1 MTPRRRNKDVAPSFD
16 LSCEEFAAILSAA
29 DEQFLAGNYERVE
42 SEYLYPLGITA
53 ERLQAISDNCG
64 PEFSRKFIDLIG
76 LSMLRCDAPVLK
88 AASILYWE
96 LGLIEA
102 NRQKDSYWTLTCLRG
117 LVEASL
123 WSEDD
128 NLMNG
133 EVGNYMLLP
142 AYLRIHLTY
151 SCEYDSPSVEEMLAE
166 LHHLGTHILER
177 RVSSTSAHEKLLQMA
192 AEHRD
197 KFSLEFDLS
206 DEYNQEYLRLLD
218 LFVGSLANCGF
229 DGDIERLH
237 FKFGP
242 EDAERPLIRTI
253 LSRDPLL
260 GKMWL
265 MPPEFDFTEILE
277 GEDVSIRNNL
287 QARLIDRGNVRENT
301 EEEESDGQ
309 SF

>member
-1 MTPRRRNKDVAPSFD
+1 MTPRRKIKDVAPSFD

-42 SEYLYPLGITA
+42 SEYLHPLGITA

-64 PEFSRKFIDLIG
+64 PGFSRKFIDLIG
-76 LSMLRCDAPVLK
+76 YSLLRCDAPVLK
-88 AASILYWE
+88 ASSMIYWE
-96 LGLIEA
+96 MGLIEA
-102 NRQKDSYWTLTCLRG
+102 NRQKDSYWILTCLRG

-128 NLMNG
+128 NLING

-142 AYLRIHLTY
+142 AYLRIHLKN
-151 SCEYDSPSVEEMLAE
+151 SSEYDSPSVEEMLAE

-177 RVSSTSAHEKLLQMA
+177 RVSSKSAHEKLLQIA

-197 KFSLEFDLS
+197 RFSSSLEFDLS
-206 DEYNQEYLRLLD
+206 DDYNQEYLGLLD
-218 LFVGSLANCGF
+218 SFVGSLAICGF
-229 DGDIERLH
+229 DGDVEWLRIQ
-237 FKFGP
+237 FGP
-242 EDAERPLIRTI
+242 EDVERPLIRTI

-265 MPPEFDFTEILE
+265 MAPETDFTELLE
-277 GEDVSIRNNL
+277 DEDVSIPNNL
-287 QARLIDRGNVRENT
+287 QGRLIDRGKVREKA
-301 EEEESDGQ
+301 EEE
-309 SF
+309 